1 MSAKHVFFIQF
12 VIFENECGL
21 NRVNDFMV
29 FSTLLQSY
37 HVWPKLC

>member
-1 MSAKHVFFIQF
+1 MSSKPVFFIQF
-12 VIFENECGL
+12 LIFEIECRL

-37 HVWPKLC
+37 HVGPKLF